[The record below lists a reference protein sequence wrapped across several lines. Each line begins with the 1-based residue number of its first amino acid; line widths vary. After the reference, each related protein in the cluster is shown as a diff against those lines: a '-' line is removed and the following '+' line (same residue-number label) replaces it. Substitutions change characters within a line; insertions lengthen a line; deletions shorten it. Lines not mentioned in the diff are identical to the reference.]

1 VSAVPGGAA
10 RDETR
15 VGGSLMG
22 RRLMRG
28 VLVVADGF
36 VALTAV
42 AGGLALAIG
51 AEATRFPAA
60 WLVGTPFHSYVV
72 PGLIL
77 AVVVG
82 GSATLAT
89 AATLRRWPAAPRAS
103 VLAGAITMGWIVGEV
118 LILNQPSAP
127 TSTEVFYVAVGF
139 VMATLG
145 LALERTGRRDDA
157 LRNGEDW
164 ISAIAGPAP
173 RKAVT

>member
-1 VSAVPGGAA
+1 
-10 RDETR
+10 
-15 VGGSLMG
+15 MG

-72 PGLIL
+72 PGLIQ

-89 AATLRRWPAAPRAS
+89 AATLRRPAAPRAS
-103 VLAGAITMGWIVGEV
+103 VLAGAITMGWIMGEI

-127 TSTEVFYVAVGF
+127 TSAEVFYVALGF
-139 VMATLG
+139 VMVALG
-145 LALERTGRRDDA
+145 LVLERTGWKDDA
-157 LRNGEDW
+157 LRNG
-164 ISAIAGPAP
+164 
-173 RKAVT
+173 